1 MKGEK
6 QSIPDNDKKWKID
19 FKKDEPKK
27 KQVTLKKSDLRKSQ
41 EDTPRDFHNELE
53 FYTLETKTRIAM
65 ADLLKPL
72 FVDVDSDRANV
83 AEMGESFNLME

>member
-1 MKGEK
+1 
-6 QSIPDNDKKWKID
+6 
-19 FKKDEPKK
+19 
-27 KQVTLKKSDLRKSQ
+27 
-41 EDTPRDFHNELE
+41 
-53 FYTLETKTRIAM
+53 M